1 MVPSHEEEGWRTP
14 EIPRH
19 QLRGGSGDESGP
31 KTAYETPVLKR
42 LGSVAEVTQGTHIG
56 TTPDNAVLSV

>member
-42 LGSVAEVTQGTHIG
+42 LGSVEEVTQGTGGPKITDALG
-56 TTPDNAVLSV
+56 LSV